1 MIFIH
6 DDVEHLVLALG
17 HGHDLSGRE
26 VALDV
31 KAEMVLDFSSGH
43 AVENGLVAYGEQK
56 SFPAAFS

>member
-1 MIFIH
+1 M
-6 DDVEHLVLALG
+6 EHLVLALG
-17 HGHDLSGRE
+17 QGHDLSGRE